1 MYNEIEIQA
10 VGLDTF
16 IKLEFPKKDKIMSPW
31 LDSSSLNMIHAPR
44 GIGKT
49 HVAIGIAYALATGN
63 EFLGWKAI
71 IPQKVLYIDGE
82 MTASAM
88 QDRFS
93 KKLAEDALSQENLK
107 NLSIITPD
115 LQDRLMPDLASAQGQ
130 MEISKHTDLADVII
144 VDNLSCLVRSSADE
158 NSAESWNTVLEW
170 SLKMK
175 RERRAVIFIHHSG
188 KNGQQRGTSRKEDSL
203 DVVINLKR
211 PENYCPTTGAKFEVH
226 YEKNREWAGK
236 EAKPFVAQLTQ
247 LDEGRH
253 QWAISPLETS
263 TRDRVIEACKQGAS
277 NYADIARGMGI
288 DRSTVSRYA
297 QEARHTGE
305 L

>member
-1 MYNEIEIQA
+1 MYSQPEIKA

-16 IKLEFPKKDKIMSPW
+16 LKLSLPKKDKIMSPW

-49 HVAIGIAYALATGN
+49 HVAIGIAYALATGG
-63 EFLGWKAI
+63 EFLCWKV
-71 IPQKVLYIDGE
+71 PSPKKVLYIDGE

-88 QDRFS
+88 QDRFN
-93 KKLAEDALSQENLK
+93 KKLNDAVLLQSTLT

-115 LQDRLMPDLASAQGQ
+115 LQERLMPDLASAKGQ
-130 MEISKHTDLADVII
+130 LDISKHTDLADVII

-188 KNGQQRGTSRKEDSL
+188 KSGQQRGTSRKEDSL
-203 DVVINLKR
+203 DVVINLRR
-211 PENYCPTTGAKFEVH
+211 PENYCPTMGARFEVH

-247 LDEGRH
+247 LESGEY
-253 QWAISPLETS
+253 QWVTSPSESS
-263 TRDRVIEACKQGAS
+263 TRDRVIEAYKRGCTNNS
-277 NYADIARGMGI
+277 EIAKEIGV
-288 DRSTVSRYA
+288 DRTTVFRHA
-297 QEARHTGE
+297 QDAKHAGE

>member
-1 MYNEIEIQA
+1 MYNEIEIKA

-16 IKLEFPKKDKIMSPW
+16 IKLDLPKKDKIMSPW

-44 GIGKT
+44 GVGKT
-49 HVAIGIAYALATGN
+49 HVAIGIAYALATGG
-63 EFLGWKAI
+63 EFLGWKVAK
-71 IPQKVLYIDGE
+71 PKKVLYIDGE

-88 QDRFS
+88 QDRFT
-93 KKLAEDALSQENLK
+93 KKLAEDALTRENLK
-107 NLSIITPD
+107 NLLIITPD

-130 MEISKHTDLADVII
+130 MEISKHTDIADVIV

-211 PENYCPTTGAKFEVH
+211 PENYCPTMGAKFEVH

-247 LDEGRH
+247 IEAGVH
-253 QWAISPLETS
+253 QWLTSPLEAS
-263 TRDRVIEACKQGAS
+263 TREKVIEFHKKGYT
-277 NYADIARGMGI
+277 NNTEIAKEMGV
-288 DRSTVSRYA
+288 DRTTVYRHV
-297 QEARHTGE
+297 QDARHSGE

>member
-1 MYNEIEIQA
+1 MYKEIEIKA

-16 IKLEFPKKDKIMSPW
+16 IKLNLPKKDKIMSPW

-49 HVAIGIAYALATGN
+49 HVAIGIAYALATGG
-63 EFLGWKAI
+63 EFLGWKVAS
-71 IPQKVLYIDGE
+71 PQKVLYIDGE

-88 QDRFS
+88 QDRFT
-93 KKLAEDALSQENLK
+93 KKLAEDALTQENLK
-107 NLSIITPD
+107 NLMIITPD

-130 MEISKHTDLADVII
+130 LEIAKHTDLADVII

-158 NSAESWNTVLEW
+158 NTAESWNTVLEW

-203 DVVINLKR
+203 DVVINLRR
-211 PENYCPTTGAKFEVH
+211 PENYCPTMGAKFEVH

-247 LDEGRH
+247 LETGGH
-253 QWAISPLETS
+253 HWATSPVEPS
-263 TRDRVIEACKQGAS
+263 TRERVVEACKQGSS
-277 NYADIARGMGI
+277 NYSDIAREMGV

-297 QEARHTGE
+297 QEARHSGE

>member
-1 MYNEIEIQA
+1 MHNEIEIKA

-16 IKLEFPKKDKIMSPW
+16 LGLDLPKRDNLMTPW
-31 LDSSSLNMIHAPR
+31 LDSSSLNMIYAPR
-44 GIGKT
+44 GVGKT
-49 HVAIGIAYALATGN
+49 HVAIGIAYAIATGGQ
-63 EFLGWKAI
+63 FLGWKVPI
-71 IPQKVLYIDGE
+71 SKKVLYIDGE
-82 MTASAM
+82 MSASAI
-88 QDRFS
+88 QDRFR
-93 KKLAEDALSQENLK
+93 KKLAHESLLHERLQ

-115 LQDRLMPDLASAQGQ
+115 LQERLMPDLATLRGQ
-130 MEISKHTDLADVII
+130 LVIEKYTDLADVII

-188 KNGQQRGTSRKEDSL
+188 KSGQQRGTSRKEDSL

-211 PENYCPTTGAKFEVH
+211 PENYCASMGAKFEVH
-226 YEKNREWAGK
+226 YEKNREWAG
-236 EAKPFVAQLTQ
+236 EGAKPFVAQLTQ
-247 LDEGRH
+247 HDSGLHIWEITSLG
-253 QWAISPLETS
+253 AS
-263 TRDRVIEACKQGAS
+263 TRDKVIEAFKGGAT
-277 NYADIARGMGI
+277 NYSDIAREIGV

-297 QEARHTGE
+297 QEGRHSGQ